1 MTLTEKYI
9 ILESHRSRAS
19 ITEFWDNGIIFIKL
33 DDNSEVTLTD
43 AKEHHA
49 FLKAKFDGK
58 NKLRVLTE
66 SGRYTTI
73 AKEAREFSTLP
84 ETNKMT
90 LGSAVIIKSLAHR
103 ILINFIISFA
113 RQQNMHMRMFENK
126 DNAVEWLLAL
136 EDKSI

>member
-1 MTLTEKYI
+1 MVLEKKYS
-9 ILESHRSRAS
+9 ILESHRGRVST
-19 ITEFWDNGIIFIKL
+19 TEFWDNGIIFIKL
-33 DDNSEVTLTD
+33 DDNSEVTLED
-43 AKEHHA
+43 SKSHHA

-58 NKLRVLTE
+58 NKMRVLTE

-73 AKEAREFSTLP
+73 TKEAREFSTIP

-103 ILINFIISFA
+103 IVINFIISFA

-126 DNAVEWLLAL
+126 EKAVEWLLSL
-136 EDKSI
+136 KQ